1 MCTHYREIVA
11 KSCLVNG
18 IFLGCDQVE
27 LKKLNALWIGERNW
41 VITNEN
47 VVRIVTGLIA
57 PKDVIVI
64 AIMNQEDN
72 EFIDKE

>member
-27 LKKLNALWIGERNW
+27 LKKLKALWIGERNW

-47 VVRIVTGLIA
+47 AVKIVTGLIVQ
-57 PKDVIVI
+57 KDLTAVVII
-64 AIMNQEDN
+64 NQEDN